1 MGKGVNIEALFK
13 ECVSPM
19 RDKAVLYEKRDHAAW
34 VTLNRPQAHNRLDLP
49 TCHELRAVCE
59 AISQDDDVRLAALTG
74 AGDAFCAGDEE
85 DPAQFADGASPEEV
99 RAYLEPRRA
108 ASFLG
113 GVEKP
118 MIAAINGDALGHG
131 LELALACD
139 IRIAS
144 EGARLGMTQI
154 AQGGIPWDG
163 GAQRLARIV
172 GRAWAADMLLNGR
185 VLDAEEALRIGL
197 VHRVVPASELAGC
210 VERMASTMAALAP
223 IATRYA
229 KEVVLKG
236 MDMTLEQGLRL
247 EADLNVILQTTRD
260 RAEGVASFLS
270 RREPTYT
277 GE

>member
-1 MGKGVNIEALFK
+1 MTLWGKDGNIGTLK
-13 ECVSPM
+13 ESISAM
-19 RDKAVLYEKRDHAAW
+19 HGEAVLYVKKGHAAW
-34 VTLNRPQAHNRLDLP
+34 VTLNRPQAQNRLDLRA
-49 TCHELRAVCE
+49 CSRLRAVCLDI
-59 AISQDDDVRLAALTG
+59 AQDDDVRLAVVTG
-74 AGDAFCAGDEE
+74 AGDAFCAGDEDE
-85 DPAQFADGASPEEV
+85 PPRDATTDEL
-99 RAYLEPRRA
+99 RAWLEPRRA

-118 MIAAINGDALGHG
+118 VIAAVNGDALGHG

-139 IRIAS
+139 IRVVS
-144 EGARLGMTQI
+144 EGARLGMTHV
-154 AQGGIPWDG
+154 ARGAMPWDG
-163 GAQRLARIV
+163 GTQRLPRIV

-185 VLDAEEALRIGL
+185 IIDAAEALRMGL
-197 VHRVVPASELAGC
+197 AHRVVPAAELAGC
-210 VERMASTMAALAP
+210 VERMAAAMSALAP
-223 IATRYA
+223 IATRYT

-260 RAEGVASFLS
+260 RAEGVASFLE